1 MFRVK
6 SDGIKMG
13 IDQIRIPCRNGLNF
27 LENTQIH
34 FDITRDVGFADL
46 KNAFIESEINL
57 NGSANAPCAQIYR
70 NVGAS
75 AIINRLV
82 IRSQG
87 RLLEEMNDYN
97 LYANLKY
104 LASEDEGILNK
115 RSRLEGCAKSYRI
128 AQNPWVTQNGVNE
141 GTAFTDVNDTWR
153 YVDRKVQIPLN
164 CSGVFNKDQAHPCLA
179 VPLEVTLLL
188 ERNARCMLVN
198 PEDVVFALADY
209 GTAAPTATLELADAT
224 AAKYGVQ
231 NAAAQY
237 PTDDHLNVVANLPLR
252 VGQRVLLKAVGAG
265 AGTLVNGGKC
275 NITRIEL
282 SAGGKVEIRFGNADG
297 TDVNII
303 DNAKA
308 GLSLQVLNDDGTLF
322 NDTATAGG
330 ITVTP
335 QSLNYN
341 VKNPRLVVPKV
352 IPSPEYTSAI
362 STAIAKGKYAMDIYS
377 WVNYKQAIP
386 GAVSNSAT
394 IIPADLSRAKSILS
408 VPVEQA
414 SLDAFNLL
422 NNIQGKYLSATQYE
436 YQINNKLLPDRPVPL
451 SREINGQFDVGAI
464 TEDGVTVNYIS
475 QPDNA
480 GGSVLG
486 GLHTYEVEKALMD
499 AGIDVKNLNF
509 LGKTQNTAATGLQDG
524 YWLVGRSTGP
534 YGTSQNLM
542 GISTNLYLDYVDGT
556 GPLKLLN
563 NFVVHVRTIQL
574 TPEGV
579 MLRY

>member
-6 SDGIKMG
+6 SDGVKMG

-46 KNAFIESEINL
+46 KNAFIEAEINI
-57 NGSANAPCAQIYR
+57 NGSVNAPCAQIYR

-75 AIINRLV
+75 AVINRLV

-128 AQNPWVTQNGVNE
+128 AQNPWVTQNGVNV

-179 VPLEVTLLL
+179 VPLEVSLLL
-188 ERNARCMLVN
+188 ERNARCMIVN
-198 PEDVVFALADY
+198 PEDVVFELEDSAGATD
-209 GTAAPTATLELADAT
+209 TASLKTATQI
-224 AAKYGVQ
+224 KYGLQ

-237 PTDDHLNVVANLPLR
+237 PTDEHLNVVSNLPLR
-252 VGQRVLLKAVGAG
+252 VGQRVLIKKTGGAG
-265 AGTLVNGGKC
+265 NLANAGQC
-275 NITRIEL
+275 NITSINI
-282 SAGGKVEIRFGNADG
+282 SAAGVVEIEFGNADG
-297 TDVNII
+297 TAVDFTDGVTT
-303 DNAKA
+303 
-308 GLSLQVLNDDGTLF
+308 GLSLQVLNDDGSLF
-322 NDTATAGG
+322 SNSATANG
-330 ITVTP
+330 ITVVP
-335 QSLNYN
+335 QTINYQ

-422 NNIQGKYLSATQYE
+422 NNIQGKYLNATQYE

-451 SREINGQFDVGAI
+451 SREINGQFGTGAE
-464 TEDGVTVNYIS
+464 TADGVTVNYIS

-509 LGKTQNTAATGLQDG
+509 LGKTQNTTATGLHDG

>member
-6 SDGIKMG
+6 SDGVKMG

-46 KNAFIESEINL
+46 KNAFIESEINI

-75 AIINRLV
+75 AVINRLV

-128 AQNPWVTQNGVNE
+128 GQNPWVTQNGVNE

-179 VPLEVTLLL
+179 VPLEVSLLL
-188 ERNARCMLVN
+188 ERNARCMIVN
-198 PEDVVFALADY
+198 PEDVVFQLEDSAGAAD
-209 GTAAPTATLELADAT
+209 TASLKTETQI
-224 AAKYGVQ
+224 KYGLQ

-237 PTDDHLNVVANLPLR
+237 PTDEHLNVVSNLPLR
-252 VGQRVLLKAVGAG
+252 VGQRVLIKKTGGAG
-265 AGTLVNGGKC
+265 NLANAGQC
-275 NITRIEL
+275 NITSINI
-282 SAGGKVEIRFGNADG
+282 SAAGVVEIQFGNADG
-297 TDVNII
+297 TAVNFT
-303 DNAKA
+303 DGVTT
-308 GLSLQVLNDDGTLF
+308 GLSLQVLNDDGSLF
-322 NDTATAGG
+322 SNSATADG
-330 ITVTP
+330 ITVVP
-335 QSLNYN
+335 QTINYQ

-422 NNIQGKYLSATQYE
+422 NNIQGKYLNATQYE

-451 SREINGQFDVGAI
+451 SREINGQFGTGAE
-464 TEDGVTVNYIS
+464 TADGVTVNYIS

-509 LGKTQNTAATGLQDG
+509 LGKTQNTTATGLHDG

>member
-1 MFRVK
+1 
-6 SDGIKMG
+6 MG

-46 KNAFIESEINL
+46 KNAFIESEINI

-75 AIINRLV
+75 AVINRLV

-128 AQNPWVTQNGVNE
+128 GQNPWVTQNGVNE

-179 VPLEVTLLL
+179 VPLEVSLLL
-188 ERNARCMLVN
+188 ERNARCMIVN
-198 PEDVVFALADY
+198 PEDVVFQLEDSAGAAD
-209 GTAAPTATLELADAT
+209 TASLKTETQI
-224 AAKYGVQ
+224 KYGLQ

-237 PTDDHLNVVANLPLR
+237 PTDEHLNVVSNLPLR
-252 VGQRVLLKAVGAG
+252 VGQRVLIKKTGGAG
-265 AGTLVNGGKC
+265 NLANAGQC
-275 NITRIEL
+275 NITSINISAAGVIE
-282 SAGGKVEIRFGNADG
+282 IQFGNADG
-297 TDVNII
+297 TAVNFT
-303 DNAKA
+303 DGVTT
-308 GLSLQVLNDDGTLF
+308 GLSLQVLNDDGSLF
-322 NDTATAGG
+322 SNSATADG
-330 ITVTP
+330 ITVVP
-335 QSLNYN
+335 QTINYQ

-422 NNIQGKYLSATQYE
+422 NNIQGKYLNATQYE

-451 SREINGQFDVGAI
+451 SRESNGQFGVGAE

-509 LGKTQNTAATGLQDG
+509 LGKTQNTTATGLHDG

>member
-6 SDGIKMG
+6 SDGVKMG

-46 KNAFIESEINL
+46 KNAFIESELNI

-75 AIINRLV
+75 AVINRLV

-128 AQNPWVTQNGVNE
+128 AQNPWVTQNGVNV

-179 VPLEVTLLL
+179 VPLEVSLLL
-188 ERNARCMLVN
+188 ERNARCMIVN
-198 PEDVVFALADY
+198 PEDVVFQLEDSAGAAD
-209 GTAAPTATLELADAT
+209 TASLKTETQI
-224 AAKYGVQ
+224 KYGLQ

-237 PTDDHLNVVANLPLR
+237 PTDEHLNVVSNLPLR
-252 VGQRVLLKAVGAG
+252 VGQRVLLKKTGGAG
-265 AGTLVNGGKC
+265 NLANAGQC
-275 NITRIEL
+275 NITSINI
-282 SAGGKVEIRFGNADG
+282 SAGGVVEIEFGNADG
-297 TDVNII
+297 TAVNFT
-303 DNAKA
+303 DGVTT
-308 GLSLQVLNDDGTLF
+308 GLSLQVLNDDGSLF
-322 NDTATAGG
+322 SNSATADG
-330 ITVTP
+330 ITVVP
-335 QSLNYN
+335 QTINYQ

-422 NNIQGKYLSATQYE
+422 NNIQGKYLNATQYE

-451 SREINGQFDVGAI
+451 SREINGQFGTGAE
-464 TEDGVTVNYIS
+464 TADGVTVNYIS

-509 LGKTQNTAATGLQDG
+509 LGKTQNTTATGLHDG

>member
-1 MFRVK
+1 MFKVK
-6 SDGIKMG
+6 SDGVKMG

-46 KNAFIESEINL
+46 KNAFIESEINI

-75 AIINRLV
+75 AVINRLV
-82 IRSQG
+82 VRSQG

-128 AQNPWVTQNGVNE
+128 AQNPWVTQNGVNV

-179 VPLEVTLLL
+179 VPLEVSLLL
-188 ERNARCMLVN
+188 ERNARCMIVN
-198 PEDVVFALADY
+198 PEDVVFQLEDSAGAAD
-209 GTAAPTATLELADAT
+209 TASLKTETQI
-224 AAKYGVQ
+224 KYGLQ

-237 PTDDHLNVVANLPLR
+237 PTDEHLNVVSNLPLR
-252 VGQRVLLKAVGAG
+252 VGQRVLLKKTAG
-265 AGTLVNGGKC
+265 AGNLANAGQC
-275 NITRIEL
+275 NITSINI
-282 SAGGKVEIRFGNADG
+282 SAGGVVEIEFGNADG
-297 TDVNII
+297 TAVNFT
-303 DNAKA
+303 DGVTT
-308 GLSLQVLNDDGTLF
+308 GLSLQVLNDDGSLF
-322 NDTATAGG
+322 SNSATADG
-330 ITVTP
+330 ITVVP
-335 QSLNYN
+335 QTINYQ

-422 NNIQGKYLSATQYE
+422 NNIQGKYLNATQYE

-451 SREINGQFDVGAI
+451 SREINGQFGTGAE
-464 TEDGVTVNYIS
+464 TADGVTVNYIS

-509 LGKTQNTAATGLQDG
+509 LGKTQNTTATGLHNG

>member
-6 SDGIKMG
+6 SDGVKMG

-46 KNAFIESEINL
+46 KNAFIEAEINI
-57 NGSANAPCAQIYR
+57 NGSDNAPCAQIYR

-75 AIINRLV
+75 AVINRLV

-128 AQNPWVTQNGVNE
+128 GQNPWVTQNGANV

-153 YVDRKVQIPLN
+153 YVNRKVQIPLN

-179 VPLEVTLLL
+179 VPLEVSLLL
-188 ERNARCMLVN
+188 ERNARCMIVN
-198 PEDVVFALADY
+198 PEDVVFELEDTGAGAD
-209 GTAAPTATLELADAT
+209 TAALKTATQI
-224 AAKYGVQ
+224 KYGLQ

-237 PTDDHLNVVANLPLR
+237 PTDEHLNVVSNLPLR
-252 VGQRVLLKAVGAG
+252 VGQRVLLKKTGGAG
-265 AGTLVNGGKC
+265 NLANAGQC
-275 NITRIEL
+275 NITSINI
-282 SAGGKVEIRFGNADG
+282 SAGGVVNIQFGNADG
-297 TDVNII
+297 TTVNFT
-303 DNAKA
+303 DGATT
-308 GLSLQVLNDDGTLF
+308 GLSLQVLNDDGSLF
-322 NDTATAGG
+322 NNSATADG
-330 ITVTP
+330 ITVIP
-335 QSLNYN
+335 QTINYQ

-422 NNIQGKYLSATQYE
+422 NNIQGKYLNATQYE

-451 SREINGQFDVGAI
+451 SREINGQFGTGAE
-464 TEDGVTVNYIS
+464 TADGVTVNYIS

-509 LGKTQNTAATGLQDG
+509 LGKTQNTTATGLHDG

>member
-6 SDGIKMG
+6 SDGVKMG

-46 KNAFIESEINL
+46 KNAFIEAEINI
-57 NGSANAPCAQIYR
+57 NGSVNAPCAQIYR

-75 AIINRLV
+75 AVINRLV

-128 AQNPWVTQNGVNE
+128 AQNPWVTQNGVNV

-179 VPLEVTLLL
+179 VPLEVSLLL
-188 ERNARCMLVN
+188 ERNARCMIVN
-198 PEDVVFALADY
+198 PEDVVFELEDTGAAAD
-209 GTAAPTATLELADAT
+209 TAALKTATQI
-224 AAKYGVQ
+224 KYGLQ

-237 PTDDHLNVVANLPLR
+237 PTDEHLNVVSNLPLR
-252 VGQRVLLKAVGAG
+252 VGQRVLLKKTGGAG
-265 AGTLVNGGKC
+265 NLANAGQC
-275 NITRIEL
+275 NITSINI
-282 SAGGKVEIRFGNADG
+282 SAGGVINIQFGNADG
-297 TDVNII
+297 TTVNYTDGATTGIT
-303 DNAKA
+303 
-308 GLSLQVLNDDGTLF
+308 LQVLNDDGSLF
-322 NDTATAGG
+322 SNSATANG
-330 ITVTP
+330 ITVVP
-335 QSLNYN
+335 QTINYQ

-422 NNIQGKYLSATQYE
+422 NNIQGKYLNATQYE

-451 SREINGQFDVGAI
+451 SREINGQFGTGAE
-464 TEDGVTVNYIS
+464 TADGVTVNYIS

-486 GLHTYEVEKALMD
+486 GLHTYEVGKALMD

-509 LGKTQNTAATGLQDG
+509 LGKTQNTTATGLHDG

>member
-6 SDGIKMG
+6 SDGVKMG

-46 KNAFIESEINL
+46 KNAFIESEINI

-75 AIINRLV
+75 AVINRLV

-128 AQNPWVTQNGVNE
+128 GQNPWVTQNGVNE

-179 VPLEVTLLL
+179 VPLEVSLLL
-188 ERNARCMLVN
+188 ERNARCMIVN
-198 PEDVVFALADY
+198 PEDVVFQLEDSAGAAD
-209 GTAAPTATLELADAT
+209 TASLKTETQI
-224 AAKYGVQ
+224 KYGLQ

-237 PTDDHLNVVANLPLR
+237 PTDEHLNVVSNLPLR
-252 VGQRVLLKAVGAG
+252 VGQRVLIKKTGGAG
-265 AGTLVNGGKC
+265 NLANAGQC
-275 NITRIEL
+275 NITSINISAAGVIE
-282 SAGGKVEIRFGNADG
+282 IQFGNADG
-297 TDVNII
+297 TAVNFT
-303 DNAKA
+303 DGVTT
-308 GLSLQVLNDDGTLF
+308 GLSLQVLNDDGSLF
-322 NDTATAGG
+322 SNSATADG
-330 ITVTP
+330 ITVVP
-335 QSLNYN
+335 QTINYQ

-422 NNIQGKYLSATQYE
+422 NNIQGKYLNATQYE

-451 SREINGQFDVGAI
+451 SREINGQFGTGAE
-464 TEDGVTVNYIS
+464 TADGVTVNYIS

-509 LGKTQNTAATGLQDG
+509 LGKTQNTTATGLHDG

>member
-6 SDGIKMG
+6 SDGVKMG

-46 KNAFIESEINL
+46 KNAFIEAEINI
-57 NGSANAPCAQIYR
+57 NGSVNAPCAQIYR

-75 AIINRLV
+75 AVINRLV

-128 AQNPWVTQNGVNE
+128 AQNPWVTQNGVNV

-179 VPLEVTLLL
+179 VPLEVSLLL
-188 ERNARCMLVN
+188 ERNARCMIVN
-198 PEDVVFALADY
+198 PEDVVFELEDTGAAAD
-209 GTAAPTATLELADAT
+209 TAALKTATQI
-224 AAKYGVQ
+224 KYGLQ

-237 PTDDHLNVVANLPLR
+237 PTDEHLNVVSNLPLR
-252 VGQRVLLKAVGAG
+252 VGQRVLLKKTGGAG
-265 AGTLVNGGKC
+265 NLANAGQC
-275 NITRIEL
+275 NITSINI
-282 SAGGKVEIRFGNADG
+282 SAGGVINIQFGNADG
-297 TDVNII
+297 TTVNYTDGATTGIT
-303 DNAKA
+303 
-308 GLSLQVLNDDGTLF
+308 LQVLNDDGSLF
-322 NDTATAGG
+322 SNSATANG
-330 ITVTP
+330 ITVVP
-335 QSLNYN
+335 QTINYQ

-422 NNIQGKYLSATQYE
+422 NNIQGKYLNATQYE

-451 SREINGQFDVGAI
+451 SREINGQFGTGAE
-464 TEDGVTVNYIS
+464 TADGVTVNYIS

-509 LGKTQNTAATGLQDG
+509 LGKTQNTTATGLHDG

>member
-1 MFRVK
+1 MFKVK
-6 SDGIKMG
+6 SDGVRMG

-46 KNAFIESEINL
+46 KNAFIEAEINI
-57 NGSANAPCAQIYR
+57 NGSVNAPCAQIYR

-75 AIINRLV
+75 AVINRLV

-128 AQNPWVTQNGVNE
+128 AQNPWVTQNGVNV

-179 VPLEVTLLL
+179 VPLEVSLLL
-188 ERNARCMLVN
+188 ERNARCMIVN
-198 PEDVVFALADY
+198 PEDVVFELEDSAGATD
-209 GTAAPTATLELADAT
+209 TASLKTATQI
-224 AAKYGVQ
+224 KYGLQ

-237 PTDDHLNVVANLPLR
+237 PTDEHLNVVSNLPLR
-252 VGQRVLLKAVGAG
+252 VGQRVLIKKTGGAG
-265 AGTLVNGGKC
+265 NLANAGQC
-275 NITRIEL
+275 NITSINI
-282 SAGGKVEIRFGNADG
+282 SAAGVVEIEFGNADG
-297 TDVNII
+297 TAVDFTDGVTT
-303 DNAKA
+303 
-308 GLSLQVLNDDGTLF
+308 GLSLQVLNDDGSLF
-322 NDTATAGG
+322 SNSATANG
-330 ITVTP
+330 ITVVP
-335 QSLNYN
+335 QTINYQ

-422 NNIQGKYLSATQYE
+422 NNIQGKYLNATQYE

-451 SREINGQFDVGAI
+451 SREINGQFGTGAE
-464 TEDGVTVNYIS
+464 TADGVTVNYIS

-509 LGKTQNTAATGLQDG
+509 LGKTQNTTATGLHDG

>member
-6 SDGIKMG
+6 SDGVRMG

-46 KNAFIESEINL
+46 KNAFIESEINI

-75 AIINRLV
+75 AVINRLV

-128 AQNPWVTQNGVNE
+128 GQNPWVTQNGVNE

-179 VPLEVTLLL
+179 VPLEVSLLL
-188 ERNARCMLVN
+188 ERNARCMIVN
-198 PEDVVFALADY
+198 PEDVVFQLEDSAGAAD
-209 GTAAPTATLELADAT
+209 TASLKTETQI
-224 AAKYGVQ
+224 KYGLQ

-237 PTDDHLNVVANLPLR
+237 PTDEHLNVVSNLPLR
-252 VGQRVLLKAVGAG
+252 VGQRVLIKKTGGAG
-265 AGTLVNGGKC
+265 NLANAGQC
-275 NITRIEL
+275 NITSINISAAGVIE
-282 SAGGKVEIRFGNADG
+282 IQFGNADG
-297 TDVNII
+297 TAVNFT
-303 DNAKA
+303 DGVTT
-308 GLSLQVLNDDGTLF
+308 GLSLQVLNDDGSLF
-322 NDTATAGG
+322 SNSATADG
-330 ITVTP
+330 ITVVP
-335 QSLNYN
+335 QTINYQ

-422 NNIQGKYLSATQYE
+422 NNIQGKYLNATQYE

-451 SREINGQFDVGAI
+451 SREINGQFGTGAE
-464 TEDGVTVNYIS
+464 TADGVTVNYIS

-509 LGKTQNTAATGLQDG
+509 LGKTQNTTATGLHDG

>member
-6 SDGIKMG
+6 SDGIKTG

-27 LENTQIH
+27 RQNTLVH
-34 FDITRDVGFADL
+34 FDVTRDVGFADL
-46 KNAFIESEINL
+46 QNAFIEADINL
-57 NGSANAPCAQIYR
+57 NGSVNAPCCQIYR

-75 AIINRLV
+75 AVINRLV
-82 IRSQG
+82 IRSMG
-87 RLLEEMNDYN
+87 RLLEEQNDYN
-97 LYANLKY
+97 LYANMKY
-104 LASEDEGILNK
+104 LATEDEGILNK
-115 RSRLEGCAKSYRI
+115 RSRLEGCAKSYKI
-128 AQNPWVTQNGVNE
+128 GQNPWVTQNGANV
-141 GTAFTDVNDTWR
+141 GTAYTDIADTWR
-153 YVDRKVQIPLN
+153 YVDRKVQLPLN
-164 CSGVFNKDQAHPCLA
+164 CSGVFNKPQAHPCLA
-179 VPLEVTLLL
+179 VPLEVSLLL

-198 PEDVVFALADY
+198 PEDVTFELENAGAAAD
-209 GTAAPTATLELADAT
+209 TASLKVATQI
-224 AAKYGVQ
+224 KYGIN

-237 PTDDHLNVVANLPLR
+237 LTDDHLNPVANLPLR
-252 VGQRVLLKAVGAG
+252 IGQRVLIKKTGGAG
-265 AGTLVNGGKC
+265 NLANAGQC
-275 NITRIEL
+275 NITSINL
-282 SAGGKVEIRFGNADG
+282 SAGGVVLIQFGNADG
-297 TDVNII
+297 TTVNYT
-303 DNAKA
+303 DGAVT
-308 GLSLQVLNDDGTLF
+308 GLTLQVLTDAGTLF
-322 NDTATAGG
+322 NNSATADG
-330 ITVTP
+330 ITVVP
-335 QSLNYN
+335 QTMDYE
-341 VKNPRLVVPKV
+341 VRNPQLVVPKV
-352 IPSPEYTSAI
+352 IPSPQYTQAI
-362 STAIAKGKYAMDIYS
+362 STAIAKGQYAMDIMS

-386 GAVSNSAT
+386 GAVSNSTT

-414 SLDAFNLL
+414 NLDAFNSL
-422 NNIQGKYLSATQYE
+422 NNIQGKYLDAQQYE

-451 SREINGQFDVGAI
+451 SREINGQFGTGAE
-464 TEDGVTVNYIS
+464 TADGVTVNYIS

-509 LGKTQNTAATGLQDG
+509 LGKTQNTTATGLHDG

>member
-6 SDGIKMG
+6 SDGVKMG

-46 KNAFIESEINL
+46 KNAFIEAEINI
-57 NGSANAPCAQIYR
+57 NGSVNAPCAQIYR

-75 AIINRLV
+75 AVINRLV

-128 AQNPWVTQNGVNE
+128 AQNPWVTQNGVNV

-179 VPLEVTLLL
+179 VPLEVSLLL
-188 ERNARCMLVN
+188 ERNARCMIVN
-198 PEDVVFALADY
+198 PEDVVFELEDTGAAAD
-209 GTAAPTATLELADAT
+209 TAALKTATQI
-224 AAKYGVQ
+224 KYGLQ

-237 PTDDHLNVVANLPLR
+237 PTDEHLNVVSNLPLR
-252 VGQRVLLKAVGAG
+252 VGQRVLLKKTGGAG
-265 AGTLVNGGKC
+265 NLANAGQC
-275 NITRIEL
+275 NITSINI
-282 SAGGKVEIRFGNADG
+282 SAGGVINIQFGNADG
-297 TDVNII
+297 TTVNYTDGATTGIT
-303 DNAKA
+303 
-308 GLSLQVLNDDGTLF
+308 LQVLNDDGSLF
-322 NDTATAGG
+322 SNSATANG
-330 ITVTP
+330 ITVVP
-335 QSLNYN
+335 QTINYQ

-422 NNIQGKYLSATQYE
+422 NNIQGKYLNATQYE
-436 YQINNKLLPDRPVPL
+436 YQINNKLLPDRRVPL
-451 SREINGQFDVGAI
+451 AREVNAQFGTG
-464 TEDGVTVNYIS
+464 TEVIDGVTARYIS
-475 QPDNA
+475 APDNA

-486 GLHTYEVEKALMD
+486 GLHVYETEKALMD
-499 AGIDVKNLNF
+499 AGYDVKNLRF
-509 LGKTQNTAATGLQDG
+509 LGKTQNTGPTGLFDG
-524 YWLVGRSTGP
+524 FWLVGRSLGP

-542 GISTNLYLDYVDGT
+542 GISSILYLDYIDGT

-563 NFVVHVRTIQL
+563 NFVVHIRTVQL

-579 MLRY
+579 QLRY